1 MTIAYDKHH
10 DWLFVGAS
18 VGGSATF
25 GTQTYVGGSTKNA
38 LLAKY
43 DPANGAC
50 LQVVGASDWGNSEPS
65 DIAVRGN
72 TVAFCGYIA
81 GQVAF
86 GDHTLNSGGMRDAL
100 FATFSADSM
109 ICQWASAG
117 GGPGADY
124 ASGVAFLPNG
134 DLYFVGVVDS
144 GGTFDGLY
152 LSSTTGAYD
161 FFIARYYGSGGIQW
175 ISKSQS
181 SDRADS
187 VRAPGDPPMYIA
199 TDDLG
204 NAFVTG
210 SFGDV
215 SQLGPFSIASNGL
228 EDVFLAKI
236 APNDSVCWVKSY
248 GGAKQDRAYAIDFT
262 SQREILFAGYFNQ
275 EADYGIHHLIAADTL
290 ADGFVARAKE
300 PHGLFITRP
309 RKNGLMVIGEEYA
322 ISWNSKNVGL
332 ISIEYT
338 ATGQTGWTQVAPVV
352 NAQDGHFLW
361 TVPAVTPTANAAIRI
376 TDLITTESHTVSP
389 VAIAPMKTWTGAE
402 DARWRNPNNWNP
414 VSPPMDLD
422 VVRIPQTAN
431 DPVADSVLNFH
442 VAGLGVE
449 SLAKFTLG
457 AQAES
462 FTVRGYVINEG
473 TVEILGS
480 PEIFVGADVINR
492 PQSPLD
498 RGFIAGQ
505 STVVMTDSGGARGK
519 FHNLR
524 LDSAARARSDGNIRV
539 AGRLSILRAQMELQ
553 QTDTLTI
560 ESDDTTAIFGDGYIL
575 SGTILRAL
583 NPAARTKYRFES
595 PYTYIQYPNG
605 GAPSSYAMTMYLDV
619 DPDSAAGAG
628 FQAYPAESGAKLAVA
643 DSDWVLVE
651 DAALDT
657 ANRTFVIYNAEENG
671 TWTFGFLEGVAPAPG
686 KGKPRPDEITA
697 GRMMRRVYR
706 GTSGRNAPKESDST
720 SGATLSF
727 RWDPDDMTPADPPI
741 EEDWSLLKCFALA
754 PVTQAEE
761 ETQTPVAFRLEQNY
775 PNPFNPT
782 TTIEFQLP
790 EAGKTNLVVY
800 DVLGQVVAR
809 LLDEPLEAGNYQVE
823 FDARNIASGV
833 YFYRIEAVGASGA
846 TYRDVKKM
854 ALLK

>member
-1 MTIAYDKHH
+1 MRRIIKIALCAAAMITGANGQTGTVPQFVINEAFSAGGSGHDEILGVETDFAGNIYVCGRFTDKFAAGPFDTLTSASSTGSNGFVAKFDYNGFLQWAEPIYSTNAALATDLTVDPMGNVYVVGMFYGEANISGNPLTGTMSEAFVAKYDPNGLIQWVVAAGGNGDEDYGMTIAYDKHH

-38 LLAKY
+38 VLAKY
-43 DPANGAC
+43 DPADGNC

-144 GGTFDGLY
+144 GGTFDGAY

-161 FFIARYYGSGGIQW
+161 FFIARYHGSGGIQW

-199 TDDLG
+199 ADDLG

-215 SQLGPFSIASNGL
+215 SQLGPFSIVSNGL

-275 EADYGIHHLIAADTL
+275 EADYGIHHLISADTL

-338 ATGQTGWTQVAPVV
+338 ATGPTGWTQIEPVV

-361 TVPAVTPTANAAIRI
+361 TVPA
-376 TDLITTESHTVSP
+376 
-389 VAIAPMKTWTGAE
+389 
-402 DARWRNPNNWNP
+402 
-414 VSPPMDLD
+414 
-422 VVRIPQTAN
+422 
-431 DPVADSVLNFH
+431 
-442 VAGLGVE
+442 
-449 SLAKFTLG
+449 
-457 AQAES
+457 
-462 FTVRGYVINEG
+462 
-473 TVEILGS
+473 
-480 PEIFVGADVINR
+480 
-492 PQSPLD
+492 
-498 RGFIAGQ
+498 
-505 STVVMTDSGGARGK
+505 
-519 FHNLR
+519 
-524 LDSAARARSDGNIRV
+524 
-539 AGRLSILRAQMELQ
+539 
-553 QTDTLTI
+553 
-560 ESDDTTAIFGDGYIL
+560 
-575 SGTILRAL
+575 
-583 NPAARTKYRFES
+583 
-595 PYTYIQYPNG
+595 
-605 GAPSSYAMTMYLDV
+605 
-619 DPDSAAGAG
+619 
-628 FQAYPAESGAKLAVA
+628 
-643 DSDWVLVE
+643 
-651 DAALDT
+651 
-657 ANRTFVIYNAEENG
+657 
-671 TWTFGFLEGVAPAPG
+671 
-686 KGKPRPDEITA
+686 
-697 GRMMRRVYR
+697 
-706 GTSGRNAPKESDST
+706 
-720 SGATLSF
+720 
-727 RWDPDDMTPADPPI
+727 
-741 EEDWSLLKCFALA
+741 
-754 PVTQAEE
+754 
-761 ETQTPVAFRLEQNY
+761 
-775 PNPFNPT
+775 
-782 TTIEFQLP
+782 
-790 EAGKTNLVVY
+790 
-800 DVLGQVVAR
+800 
-809 LLDEPLEAGNYQVE
+809 
-823 FDARNIASGV
+823 
-833 YFYRIEAVGASGA
+833 
-846 TYRDVKKM
+846 
-854 ALLK
+854 